1 MCVMPEV
8 NLEFPCR
15 APFLKTGSLAEF
27 EVHLL
32 CHIAWSMKFRDI
44 PFSIP
49 NHPTFL
55 PPTPNPRLGWHA
67 CVPTVLGFLLRSGE
81 SYLGSSCLLSRLS
94 KNWAFPQPFID
105 MYIRLYTCY
114 ADMHVHAWCPCRR
127 GSDSLELNGCEPQCG
142 CWELNLDFLKERHVL
157 LILEPSLQLLH
168 SIVIIPALCWSVRF
182 CKNRYHG
189 RHLMQELVSLSIH
202 ANTNAFKQEK
212 TKPVKV
218 EEHEFEQGCL
228 TVTAEVQQ
236 LCVQDGSFELT

>member
-1 MCVMPEV
+1 MCTYCTWIFTAFWGILPRVLM
-8 NLEFPCR
+8 
-15 APFLKTGSLAEF
+15 LAQQIEQK
-27 EVHLL
+27 L
-32 CHIAWSMKFRDI
+32 S
-44 PFSIP
+44 
-49 NHPTFL
+49 L
-55 PPTPNPRLGWHA
+55 PPAFHWYVYTFIYMLCWYACACLVPMQEGFRFPR
-67 CVPTVLGFLLRSGE
+67 TEE
-81 SYLGSSCLLSRLS
+81 S
-94 KNWAFPQPFID
+94 
-105 MYIRLYTCY
+105 
-114 ADMHVHAWCPCRR
+114 
-127 GSDSLELNGCEPQCG
+127 QCG

-168 SIVIIPALCWSVRF
+168 SIVTIPALCWSVRF

-212 TKPVKV
+212 IKPVKV